1 MKKCRKF
8 MTWLLCMLLYLLT
21 AMIIAG
27 CGTSQPDDSVQKSGE
42 KTFFLTVVD
51 QDGAET
57 EFEIHTDQEMVG
69 AALQEEGLISGEEGD
84 YGLYVKTVN
93 GITADY
99 DADKSYWAFYIDGE
113 YATSGV
119 DTTAIQEG
127 SQYMFKVEK

>member
-1 MKKCRKF
+1 MKRCRKI

-21 AMIIAG
+21 TMIIAG
-27 CGTSQPDDSVQKSGE
+27 CGTNQSGDSGQKAGE
-42 KTFFLTVVD
+42 KTFLLTVVD
-51 QDGAET
+51 KDGAET
-57 EFEIHTDQEMVG
+57 EFEIHTDQDMVG

-99 DADKSYWAFYIDGE
+99 DTDKTYWAFYIDGE

-127 SQYMFKVEK
+127 SKYMFKVEK

>member
-8 MTWLLCMLLYLLT
+8 VTWLLCMLLYLLT

-51 QDGAET
+51 LDGAET

-99 DADKSYWAFYIDGE
+99 DADKTYWAFYIDGE